1 MKDARR
7 VIHYSQRIYR
17 GEKHIVDEA
26 FAYVV
31 GKARTY
37 EEHLLLRL
45 DGKLWGWYVNYSSKF
60 HDIDLCNEAL
70 ASAHL

>member
-17 GEKHIVDEA
+17 GEKHLVDEA
-26 FAYVV
+26 FSYVV

-37 EEHLLLRL
+37 EEHLLLRF
-45 DGKLWGWYVNYSSKF
+45 DGKLRGWYVNYSSKF
-60 HDIDLCNEAL
+60 HDIVLCNEVL